1 MIQWLNGTLKIIGK
15 VHPIRE
21 KWAKE
26 LMNLLELEGYEN
38 VLDIGCGDG
47 RITAEIAA
55 KIPEGRIWGID
66 NSIEMIK
73 LAQRT
78 FPLKNILI

>member
-1 MIQWLNGTLKIIGK
+1 MK
-15 VHPIRE
+15 
-21 KWAKE
+21 
-26 LMNLLELEGYEN
+26 N

-73 LAQRT
+73 MAQRT
-78 FPLKNILI
+78 FPFEKYSNLKFKHIDARDMDFNNEFDRIF